1 MVSNSTKKINKLKT
15 YKIVRENISLNKSN
29 NLVTKIDISF
39 NCIDEANWVS
49 QLPEINL
56 TNHFNTQKLT
66 KNGKLIFKWWEN

>member
-1 MVSNSTKKINKLKT
+1 MVSNSTKKINKLNT

-56 TNHFNTQKLT
+56 TSHFHTQKLT

>member
-1 MVSNSTKKINKLKT
+1 M
-15 YKIVRENISLNKSN
+15 
-29 NLVTKIDISF
+29 DISF

-56 TNHFNTQKLT
+56 TSHFHTQKLT